1 MKLLLIMSYLNILEN
16 DFLNPIV
23 LIATIAVIILF
34 LTFVGCLILANLKEK
49 KNFFMDFNTRVYTY
63 NYEKGLFFFFD
74 QKNIA
79 VQKTYTAQEFFSQYA
94 SIDANR
100 MKVWIQDVVT
110 RDDYSPFIQ
119 ADVKLKRKGKI
130 YTSMV
135 EVLSVNRKKNVIHFQ
150 SHLLPYMGTVSTI
163 AKKKTKRKNISKY
176 ILESEEKAQD
186 FLSSGKAVEV
196 IGIYYLKIYRST
208 DRVRADE
215 KAYLKNTFT
224 NAINSISHF
233 FSKSSKYYKVSDT
246 EIIIID
252 KEAISKAMVMNIG
265 TSINTHI
272 QQYLNFNVPDVDLFV
287 AIGVTSG
294 SNCERK
300 FDLAVQQSKQMA
312 NAIASNYTNER
323 ILLYDP
329 NFFEKYNLEQKNIED
344 ISMVCKN
351 ATFRVYFNA
360 TFNLN
365 TREQSFYVVK
375 AIPYGTEV
383 SDFKDVLSLANKT
396 SYGALPLIKALN
408 DKCKKDLIGRKNT
421 GVMIQMHLNLLKT
434 FLLAMEED
442 KNHLN
447 WIFAI
452 PENDLI
458 AQMNHLN
465 TLRQTL
471 RTVIDAGYKIAL
483 ILYHPNSPLP
493 SSLLRHFS
501 YLVINSEF
509 SKSFTDS
516 KTQNNLKMIETN
528 YALFPGILTYIDL
541 KNSNEFLLAAHSGAK
556 ILQCEEI
563 APTSSKPLDIEQ
575 EKLKSILNKSDTL
588 INNKNKNDFIRI
600 EKLLKQRL
608 K

>member
-1 MKLLLIMSYLNILEN
+1 MFYLNNLEN
-16 DFLNPIV
+16 DFFTPIV
-23 LIATIAVIILF
+23 LIAIIAVIILF

-49 KNFFMDFNTRVYTY
+49 KNFFMDFNTREYTY
-63 NYEKGLFFFFD
+63 NYEKGLFYFFD

-79 VQKTYTAQEFFSQYA
+79 VQKTYTAHEFYSQYA
-94 SIDANR
+94 SVDANR

-110 RDDYSPFIQ
+110 KDDYSPFIQ

-150 SHLLPYMGTVSTI
+150 SHLLPYMGSVSTI
-163 AKKKTKRKNISKY
+163 AKKKTKKKNVSKY
-176 ILESEEKAQD
+176 ILENEEKAQD
-186 FLSSGKAVEV
+186 FLSSGKQVEI

-215 KAYLKNTFT
+215 KAYLKNIFS

-246 EIIIID
+246 EIVIID

-272 QQYLNFNVPDVDLFV
+272 QQYLNFNVRDADLYV

-300 FDLAVQQSKQMA
+300 FDLAIQQSRQMA
-312 NAIASNYTNER
+312 NAIASNYTNEK

-329 NFFEKYNLEQKNIED
+329 NFFDKYNLEQKNLED
-344 ISMVCKN
+344 IAMVCRN

-360 TFNLN
+360 TFNLK

-375 AIPYGTEV
+375 AVPYGTEV

-396 SYGALPLIKALN
+396 SYGAIPLIKALN
-408 DKCKKDLIGRKNT
+408 EKCKKALVGRKNT
-421 GVMIQMHLNLLKT
+421 GVMIQMNLNLLKS
-434 FLLAMEED
+434 FLLAMEEE
-442 KNHLN
+442 KNSLN
-447 WIFAI
+447 WIIAI

-471 RTVIDAGYKIAL
+471 RTVIDSGYKIAL
-483 ILYHPNSPLP
+483 ILYHQNSPLP

-501 YLVINSEF
+501 YLVINNEF
-509 SKSFTDS
+509 AKSLTDS
-516 KTQNNLKMIETN
+516 KTQNSLKMIETN
-528 YALFPGILTYIDL
+528 YALFPGLLTYIDL
-541 KNSNEFLLAAHSGAK
+541 KDSNDFQLAAHSGAK
-556 ILQCEEI
+556 ILECEELSQ
-563 APTSSKPLDIEQ
+563 TSSKPGDIDQ
-575 EKLKSILNKSDTL
+575 EKLKSMLTKSDTL
-588 INNKNKNDFIRI
+588 ITSKSKNDFIRI